1 MSNNNEV
8 KKMWYESKTLW
19 INIIGA
25 LFVLLQYFADQKLVD
40 PVLVT
45 TVLAVGN
52 MALRLIKGEQSAEIK
67 TKLF

>member
-1 MSNNNEV
+1 MTKLDKS
-8 KKMWYESKTLW
+8 KLWYQSKTLW

-25 LFVLLQYFADQKLVD
+25 IVVLLQYFADQKLVD
-40 PVLVT
+40 PVVVT

>member
-1 MSNNNEV
+1 MKTET
-8 KKMWYESKTLW
+8 KLWYQSKTMW

-40 PVLVT
+40 PILVT

>member
-1 MSNNNEV
+1 MKTE

-19 INIIGA
+19 INIISIV
-25 LFVLLQYFADQKLVD
+25 LVLLQRFADQKLVD
-40 PVLVT
+40 PNIVI

>member
-1 MSNNNEV
+1 M
-8 KKMWYESKTLW
+8 W

-40 PVLVT
+40 PILVT